1 MADILIPNVPD
12 DLIAAIDIKAQRLG
26 ISRADY
32 LRQVL
37 ARELAVQQV
46 HVSMTDLVDLAGPS
60 QTLATPTHIGGT
72 IMQSEPGRSCS

>member
-46 HVSMTDLVDLAGPS
+46 HVSVTDLVDLAGAFADLGDPD
-60 QTLATPTHIGGT
+60 AHRRDDHAIGTGT
-72 IMQSEPGRSCS
+72 IM